1 MDLLPDEIILPIISF
16 ITTSE
21 WQLFEIG
28 KVSRKLNRLI
38 QNQRLWYQLFRFQYE
53 NWGHNVPYAYL
64 KPLIDWR
71 GFVIHLRKQK
81 RQTDSFQFDF
91 VSDELITDSV
101 ISRKRKLHELARS
114 SSSPSPPSSY
124 KHTTS
129 SQLQQQQQT
138 LLPNLPL
145 MDIDMTAS
153 SSSSSSSYSS
163 SNTIGSSSYNHLS
176 SIVIPE
182 ISFDRESLRN
192 NHYNDNNNS
201 NNSNNNNNNNNNN
214 NPSHHN
220 HHQSPPF
227 RIQDPLVVDID
238 RVTNTGIVATG
249 KHRKLDGN
257 QQHRPTKRSEH
268 KILFWEYPSWKLIRE
283 LEISIVTPEITCQI
297 VGIQSIRTGSSSSK
311 IRLFAL
317 AIGLPAEMD
326 EHLDD
331 EGNHDDNGEANE
343 DRMDIWQAVLIYRL
357 YDNGVTQ
364 CLAHIPF
371 EDDFLGREVFF
382 FSDYS
387 WTHGDDE
394 FKSTTDHH
402 HHSKRNIKDWLG
414 MIAPGSIDYDPQN
427 TLFMF
432 VIGLNINA
440 NGGGKLIQFD
450 LRGNANVV
458 DPALTPVAWDTFIRR
473 MLPSKFYFQPLN
485 EWQQQQQLML
495 RRLMTENMN
504 NEASSSSSSSNP
516 INNINTITSN
526 LNIPFNNYN
535 IKNNNSNNRN
545 NNNNN
550 NNNNNS
556 GDTDN
561 IHNNHSNN
569 YPSLPIPAKVIYT
582 VHLGSYVSCMI
593 HFKYPFFLNHLICT
607 GSLQS
612 NELSIYDWRFGIK
625 VGTLPWKVAHESLL
639 GRHNHTDDNVLSP
652 PAPPPPTRADQQEHS
667 IHDNRLGDVIN
678 IIDGVLGDRILNQDN
693 LEQRQQQQQGLD
705 ENNIEDNDNAF
716 DLNQAKPWGLE
727 STMVLPPYWNSDIP
741 YRDELADRGFRL
753 IAVGDNRKDRL
764 EIKVW
769 DISFLLRQLWDPL
782 QYKRDENVQQEK
794 NSQQHSLHNEQSVS
808 NWQNELGWSKLF
820 PWWKY
825 GSQHLRLLGLKTI
838 CERISLEDRRHV
850 FSSII
855 PNRLKLYIK
864 NNTHLH
870 ITANT
875 IHLPLSPYGQTM
887 ILAHSFYKP
896 SNEDEDEI
904 DVNINNNNDNN
915 LTDDHGNNNSNQSD
929 NNNHMDTTMAPLDN
943 DNDEHENELLVTT
956 VKYTAYNVLYTSL
969 FLLTED
975 GMVTVLDIETGKV
988 TGTIDNV
995 AAATSTTTSSGIELS
1010 NTCKIRGID
1019 VNVVAGNE
1027 VVVTSREGLL
1037 RSIML

>member
-1 MDLLPDEIILPIISF
+1 M
-16 ITTSE
+16 
-21 WQLFEIG
+21 
-28 KVSRKLNRLI
+28 
-38 QNQRLWYQLFRFQYE
+38 
-53 NWGHNVPYAYL
+53 
-64 KPLIDWR
+64 
-71 GFVIHLRKQK
+71 
-81 RQTDSFQFDF
+81 
-91 VSDELITDSV
+91 
-101 ISRKRKLHELARS
+101 
-114 SSSPSPPSSY
+114 
-124 KHTTS
+124 
-129 SQLQQQQQT
+129 
-138 LLPNLPL
+138 
-145 MDIDMTAS
+145 
-153 SSSSSSSYSS
+153 
-163 SNTIGSSSYNHLS
+163 
-176 SIVIPE
+176 
-182 ISFDRESLRN
+182 
-192 NHYNDNNNS
+192 
-201 NNSNNNNNNNNNN
+201 
-214 NPSHHN
+214 
-220 HHQSPPF
+220 
-227 RIQDPLVVDID
+227 
-238 RVTNTGIVATG
+238 VATG

-257 QQHRPTKRSEH
+257 QLHRPTKRSEH

-283 LEISIVTPEITCQI
+283 LEINIVPPEITCQV
-297 VGIQSIRTGSSSSK
+297 VGIQSIRINSSSSK

-317 AIGLPAEMD
+317 AIGQPSEMN

-331 EGNHDDNGEANE
+331 EENPDDNEEANE
-343 DRMDIWQAVLIYRL
+343 DRVDIWQAVLIYRL

-387 WTHGDDE
+387 WTYGDDE
-394 FKSTTDHH
+394 FKSATDHH
-402 HHSKRNIKDWLG
+402 HHHDHSKRNIKDWLG
-414 MIAPGSIDYDPQN
+414 MIAPGSIDYDPHN

-458 DPALTPVAWDTFIRR
+458 DPALTPVAWDTFVRR
-473 MLPSKFYFQPLN
+473 MLPSRLYIQPLS
-485 EWQQQQQLML
+485 ERQQQQQLML
-495 RRLMTENMN
+495 RRLIAENMN
-504 NEASSSSSSSNP
+504 NEATSSSSSSNLA
-516 INNINTITSN
+516 NNINNITSN

-535 IKNNNSNNRN
+535 SKNNSSNNR
-545 NNNNN
+545 N

-556 GDTDN
+556 GDTDSS
-561 IHNNHSNN
+561 HNNNN
-569 YPSLPIPAKVIYT
+569 NNHPLSPIPAKVIYT

-625 VGTLPWKVAHESLL
+625 VGTLPWKVPHESLL
-639 GRHNHTDDNVLSP
+639 GRHNHTDDHVFSP
-652 PAPPPPTRADQQEHS
+652 PAPPPTRTDQQEHS

-693 LEQRQQQQQGLD
+693 LELGQQQDMD

-727 STMVLPPYWNSDIP
+727 STMVLPPYWNNDIP

-782 QYKRDENVQQEK
+782 KIKQDENVQEK
-794 NSQQHSLHNEQSVS
+794 NDQQHHLHNELNVG
-808 NWQNELGWSKLF
+808 NWQNELEWSKLF
-820 PWWKY
+820 PWWKC
-825 GSQHLRLLGLKTI
+825 GSQHLRLLGLKTV

-855 PNRLKLYIK
+855 PNRLKLFIK

-870 ITANT
+870 TTANA

-915 LTDDHGNNNSNQSD
+915 LTDDHGNNNNNRSD
-929 NNNHMDTTMAPLDN
+929 NNSHMDTTMVPMDN
-943 DNDEHENELLVTT
+943 DDDENELLVTT
-956 VKYTAYNVLYTSL
+956 VKYTAYNVLCTSL

-995 AAATSTTTSSGIELS
+995 AATTSTTTPNGIELS